1 MKDYSICIS
10 EITVTE
16 IKTCENAHSFLQSAM
31 WGEFKSRFGWTAKAF
46 LINWRSVETQET
58 SLQETQETST
68 LLVLCRRLAPGFS
81 FAYVPWGP
89 ELPASF
95 PQELKPLATAQL
107 ADKLKP
113 FLSRNTSFIRFE
125 PPWRMD
131 KEQRTESK
139 EQRTE
144 NKEQRTE
151 NKEQRADNNEMFLA
165 VRFRKAAAV
174 VQPPDTVIVDLTPSC
189 EEILAAMKPKWRYNV
204 LLAGKKGVQVHSSG
218 NSGDVSGGT
227 NELEIFYKL
236 LKETALRDG
245 IAVHHFDYYKTLF
258 ELCNEGTHNSI
269 EARLYT
275 ASHEGDFLASIFVL
289 FRGEGATYL
298 YGASSNNKRNL
309 MAPYALQ
316 WKAMQDAKEAR
327 CRRYDLFGIP
337 PNEDP
342 NHPMAGLYRFKT
354 GFGGQIIH
362 RAGSWDYVY
371 KSFFY
376 NLFNFAEGLRKKLR
390 DLKKKSNR

>member
-1 MKDYSICIS
+1 MPGINYIKQIDEKGLNICD
-10 EITVTE
+10 
-16 IKTCENAHSFLQSAM
+16 NARSFLQSSM

-46 LINWRSVETQET
+46 LVSRQLPESCGT
-58 SLQETQETST
+58 SLQESQETLP
-68 LLVLCRRLAPGFS
+68 LLVLCRYLAPGISFS
-81 FAYVPWGP
+81 YVPWGP
-89 ELPASF
+89 ELPADF
-95 PQELKPLATAQL
+95 PQELKPPAMAQL

-113 FLSRNTSFIRFE
+113 FLSRNTVFIRFE
-125 PPWRMD
+125 PPWTD
-131 KEQRTESK
+131 
-139 EQRTE
+139 
-144 NKEQRTE
+144 NKEQSADSS
-151 NKEQRADNNEMFLA
+151 EQFSVNSGKFLVSDERFLCA
-165 VRFRKAAAV
+165 GFRKAAAV

-189 EEILAAMKPKWRYNV
+189 EEILSAMKPKWRYNV
-204 LLAGKKGVQVHSSG
+204 LLAGKKGVHV
-218 NSGDVSGGT
+218 NSNDVSGRT

-245 IAVHHFDYYKTLF
+245 IAVHNFDYYKTLY
-258 ELCNEGTHNSI
+258 ELCNDGKYNGI

-289 FRGEGATYL
+289 FRKEEATYL

-316 WKAMQDAKEAR
+316 WKAMQDAKEKG
-327 CRRYDLFGIP
+327 CKRYDLFGIP

-362 RAGSWDYVY
+362 RAGSWDYIY
-371 KSFFY
+371 KSFYY

-390 DLKKKSNR
+390 DLRKK